1 MFKEDALFG
10 EAVQVG
16 GVNIRVAITAE
27 GVKALLVGADPEDVG
42 FVGHEYLGRKIVECK
57 SVVDSGLLG
66 DSQSNAFFSATGV
79 IEIEFFIVKY
89 GKGIAH
95 ISLFPFSLGCQD
107 CAVFVNKAYRL
118 AVDL

>member
-42 FVGHEYLGRKIVECK
+42 FVGHEYLRSDERWRGCK
-57 SVVDSGLLG
+57 AD
-66 DSQSNAFFSATGV
+66 FSA
-79 IEIEFFIVKY
+79 
-89 GKGIAH
+89 
-95 ISLFPFSLGCQD
+95 
-107 CAVFVNKAYRL
+107 AV
-118 AVDL
+118 